1 MRADVERIPSAE
13 RQRPARALHP
23 CHNRGMRVIA
33 ALGAV
38 AVALLCATE
47 VEADGRTTLVL
58 RDADGG
64 RTVLAV
70 TMSQGICETIAS
82 RLNFYAALPP
92 ADADLFYCRSP
103 Y

>member
-1 MRADVERIPSAE
+1 MRAILPLASA
-13 RQRPARALHP
+13 
-23 CHNRGMRVIA
+23 A
-33 ALGAV
+33 ALLSV
-38 AVALLCATE
+38 LLSATE

-92 ADADLFYCRSP
+92 ADPDLFYCRSP